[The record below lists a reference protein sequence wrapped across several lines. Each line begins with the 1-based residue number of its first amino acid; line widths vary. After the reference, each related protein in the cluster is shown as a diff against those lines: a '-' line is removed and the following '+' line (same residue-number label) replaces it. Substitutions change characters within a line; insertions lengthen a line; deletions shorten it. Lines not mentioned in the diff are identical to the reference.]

1 MLPTPDVLQLIY
13 QGAAF
18 PGAIDRLS
26 FIDYGVHD
34 RDDAGIQKPFNH
46 REWVIIKTTQQA
58 NADPN
63 AAAEGEAT
71 ETIDKTIVEAEI
83 QQAKPA
89 EPVRKRRNSAFKQQG
104 NAEVQRRN
112 GISHVGG
119 SSQIPSNLEDQRG
132 SLVLTAVAAG
142 RVMLTLQYCHPQEVG
157 NCTTNETID
166 VHVLVN

>member
-1 MLPTPDVLQLIY
+1 MPPTPVVLQLIY
-13 QGAAF
+13 QRAAF
-18 PGAIDRLS
+18 PGAIDGLS

-34 RDDAGIQKPFNH
+34 RDAAGIQKPINH

-58 NADPN
+58 NADPD

-83 QQAKPA
+83 QRAKPA

-104 NAEVQRRN
+104 NAEVQRR
-112 GISHVGG
+112 
-119 SSQIPSNLEDQRG
+119 SNLEDQRG